1 MVFVVYCVQCMV
13 RITYH
18 VSRITYEARDLVFRR
33 LVEMK
38 LAVFANLPQVACP
51 TWNPM
56 GCRPKWNPCR
66 GGGLIFSHWQ
76 NTHTHLTLIIIRI
89 DRLPGQ
95 ERRVDRVGQRIS
107 HSGEE
112 HFSSSMGNNNVNNTK
127 SRLARSAHVAVLPVV
142 A

>member
-38 LAVFANLPQVACP
+38 LAVSPKLPQVACP

-56 GCRPKWNPCR
+56 GWPTQVESMPRWWPHF
-66 GGGLIFSHWQ
+66 FS
-76 NTHTHLTLIIIRI
+76 LAEYAYSSYI
-89 DRLPGQ
+89 DYYSYRSSTGP
-95 ERRVDRVGQRIS
+95 RAA
-107 HSGEE
+107 SG
-112 HFSSSMGNNNVNNTK
+112 SSRTEDIAF
-127 SRLARSAHVAVLPVV
+127 R
-142 A
+142 